1 MSTIFLFKKNKPVS
15 VNDQSPV
22 IISLAFE
29 GVVRRVTLPANK
41 KGANAFVY

>member
-15 VNDQSPV
+15 VNDQSSV
-22 IISLAFE
+22 IIFLAFE